1 MFSLTFQKHCIF
13 TFKYSTLWGFQN
25 AVLNSPP
32 PELVYVC
39 PCSQTKQ
46 GPHRVEIRYVPADHV
61 AMVFDVNKNL

>member
-1 MFSLTFQKHCIF
+1 M
-13 TFKYSTLWGFQN
+13 WGFQN